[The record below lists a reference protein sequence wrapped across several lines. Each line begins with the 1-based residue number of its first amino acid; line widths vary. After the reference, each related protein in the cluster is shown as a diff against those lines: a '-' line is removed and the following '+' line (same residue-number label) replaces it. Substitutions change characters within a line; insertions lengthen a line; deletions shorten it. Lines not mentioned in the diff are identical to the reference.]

1 MISSRDD
8 VERDEVVLTR
18 CDDVM
23 PDEWIGVEV
32 DVEKRVEVR

>member
-1 MISSRDD
+1 
-8 VERDEVVLTR
+8 LTR